1 MRRAGEIGND
11 KKQGMEVVMA
21 EQKRLSFSLGVTGV
35 DKNEYITGR
44 AQVEY
49 FEDSLEL
56 EKQS

>member
-1 MRRAGEIGND
+1 MT